1 LTLSNFYYQ
10 SPPAVIVRSD
20 AAHDFLSRR
29 AIMNLPQLR
38 IAVFD
43 DPVVVKM
50 LRFLLPN
57 AQAEIVPNYDH
68 PPPITDQIDGAFWTL
83 QQAGAWA
90 AVHPGFTA
98 VAPSGMGGPILFV
111 YLMPP
116 GADSLRL
123 YINQWLELQN
133 SNGFRAA
140 QLDYWINGKPR
151 TDPRPRWNLLDSVLG
166 VDVR

>member
-1 LTLSNFYYQ
+1 
-10 SPPAVIVRSD
+10 
-20 AAHDFLSRR
+20 
-29 AIMNLPQLR
+29 
-38 IAVFD
+38 
-43 DPVVVKM
+43 
-50 LRFLLPN
+50 
-57 AQAEIVPNYDH
+57 VPNYDH